1 MIKKLAIL
9 FATLAMVLCCTTTA
23 FAEGTG
29 SITVE
34 NPQEGKDYKAYK
46 IFDAARATVGT
57 TETYVYTIKSD
68 SDWYKTVN
76 EYATEQ
82 HGLTLTQQGGTNVY
96 AVNIDETKFKPAD
109 FATTLY
115 SSLGPDSTLQSK
127 GTSLVSDSVGKL
139 KAENLE
145 LGYYFVTSNSG
156 SLCNLTT
163 TKPAASIYDKYEK
176 PKIEKEQYKVEQKV
190 EGSVQVGDTIN
201 YEITGKVPSTT
212 GYTTYTYR
220 IEDTMDDGLTFKKDT
235 LKVYVGDSTTELEDT
250 YKTVEFTPN
259 DTNPTGFKLIIKV
272 DQLQRKVGEKITV
285 KYNAVVNENAV
296 TVVSNNTAKLVYS
309 NNPNSDSVGE
319 NSPEPTKV
327 FTAKIVIDK
336 HDATDNS
343 VKLDGVVFKLYKL
356 VEGNKKYYYKYTP
369 ASGITDAKVEWVD
382 DIAKATE
389 IKTAA
394 GGKAEI
400 KGLENGTYYL
410 KEISTLDGYNL
421 LTEDKTI
428 AINGSKDNITS
439 LEVKADISNKK
450 GTLLP
455 ETGGIGTIG
464 LTALAV
470 AVVACALFLPKKKN
484 RA

>member
-46 IFDAARATVGT
+46 IFDAAKATVDT

-68 SDWYKTVN
+68 SDWYPTVN
-76 EYATEQ
+76 KYATEK

-96 AVNIDETKFKPAD
+96 AVNIDETKFNPAD

-115 SSLGPDSTLQSK
+115 SMLGLDSTLQSK
-127 GTSLVSDSVGKL
+127 GTSLLSDSAGKL

-163 TKPAASIYDKYEK
+163 TKPAASIYDKNEK

-235 LKVYVGDSTTELEDT
+235 LKVYVGDSTAELEDT

-272 DQLQRKVGEKITV
+272 DQLQGKVGEKITV
-285 KYNAVVNENAV
+285 KYNAVVNKNAV
-296 TVVSNNTAKLVYS
+296 AQVSKNEAKLEYS
-309 NNPNSDSVGE
+309 NNPGTNETGTTIPVE
-319 NSPEPTKV
+319 KKV
-327 FTAKIVIDK
+327 YTAKIVVDK
-336 HDATDNS
+336 VEKDTET
-343 VKLDGVVFKLYKL
+343 KLANAEFVLYKKDIATNE
-356 VEGNKKYYYKYTP
+356 VTYYKLTTT
-369 ASGITDAKVEWVD
+369 AGTNEAKVEWVNT
-382 DIAKATE
+382 ITEAAKVT
-389 IKTAA
+389 TNGQGAA
-394 GGKAEI
+394 EFI
-400 KGLENGTYYL
+400 GLPNGTYYL
-410 KEISTLDGYNL
+410 KETKAPDGYNL
-421 LTEDKTI
+421 LTKDVEI
-428 AINGSKDNITS
+428 VINDSETETAKLTHTETVEN
-439 LEVKADISNKK
+439 NK

-455 ETGGIGTIG
+455 ETGGVGTIG

>member
-9 FATLAMVLCCTTTA
+9 FATLTMVLCCTTTA
-23 FAEGTG
+23 FAAGTG
-29 SITVE
+29 TITVE
-34 NPQEGKDYKAYK
+34 NAKETETYTAYK
-46 IFDAARATVGT
+46 IFDVVYSTDGKKYAYTIDSANEWFADVQVYAT
-57 TETYVYTIKSD
+57 TENK
-68 SDWYKTVN
+68 
-76 EYATEQ
+76 
-82 HGLTLTQQGGTNVY
+82 LTLTQKQDETTYYVVEFQDGFSAPKFAEYLKTKVDTKTGGTNLTV
-96 AVNIDETKFKPAD
+96 TGGK
-109 FATTLY
+109 ATA
-115 SSLGPDSTLQSK
+115 S
-127 GTSLVSDSVGKL
+127 
-139 KAENLE
+139 NLD
-145 LGYYFVTSNSG
+145 LGYYFVKTTTAA
-156 SLCNLTT
+156 LCNLTT
-163 TKPAASIYDKYEK
+163 TKPEAKIYDKNIGPEINK
-176 PKIEKEQYKVEQKV
+176 TQNRKDNPTVD
-190 EGSVQVGDTIN
+190 GSVQVGDTIN

-212 GYTTYTYR
+212 GYTTYTYI
-220 IEDTMDDGLTFKKDT
+220 IEDTMDNGLTFKKDT

-250 YKTVEFTPN
+250 YKNIEFTP
-259 DTNPTGFKLIIKV
+259 DATNPTGFKLIIKV
-272 DQLQRKVGEKITV
+272 DQLQGKVGEKITV
-285 KYNAVVNENAV
+285 KYDAVVNENAV
-296 TVVSNNTAKLVYS
+296 TVVSKNTAKLVYS

-336 HDATDNS
+336 HDATDNN

-356 VEGNKKYYYKYTP
+356 VEGNKKYYKYTP
-369 ASGITDAKVEWVD
+369 ASGTTDAKVEWVD
-382 DIAKATE
+382 DIAQATE
-389 IKTAA
+389 IITAA

-421 LTEDKTI
+421 LTEDKAI
-428 AINGSKDNITS
+428 AINGSKDNTTS

-450 GTLLP
+450 GALLP

>member
-9 FATLAMVLCCTTTA
+9 IATLTMVLCCTTTA
-23 FAEGTG
+23 FAAGTG

-34 NPQEGKDYKAYK
+34 NAKDTGTYTAYK
-46 IFDAARATVGT
+46 IFDVVYSGDKYAYTIDSANNKWFGEVEAYANTAENKLKLTQKQGEDTYVVEFQDGFSAPKFAEYLYDKTDSKTDGKQLTVGGGKA
-57 TETYVYTIKSD
+57 TI
-68 SDWYKTVN
+68 T
-76 EYATEQ
+76 
-82 HGLTLTQQGGTNVY
+82 GL
-96 AVNIDETKFKPAD
+96 D
-109 FATTLY
+109 
-115 SSLGPDSTLQSK
+115 
-127 GTSLVSDSVGKL
+127 
-139 KAENLE
+139 
-145 LGYYFVTSNSG
+145 LGYYFVKTTTG
-156 SLCNLTT
+156 ALCNLTT
-163 TKPAASIYDKYEK
+163 TNPTVSIYDKNIGPE
-176 PKIEKEQYKVEQKV
+176 IEKTQNRKDNPTVD
-190 EGSVQVGDTIN
+190 GSVQVGDTIN

-220 IEDTMDDGLTFKKDT
+220 IEDTMDNGLTFKKDT

-250 YKTVEFTPN
+250 YKTVEFTP
-259 DTNPTGFKLIIKV
+259 DATNPTGFKLTIKV
-272 DQLQRKVGEKITV
+272 DQLQGKVGEKITV
-285 KYNAVVNENAV
+285 KYDAVVNENAV
-296 TVVSNNTAKLVYS
+296 TVVSKNTAKLVYS

-356 VEGNKKYYYKYTP
+356 VEGNKKYYKYTP
-369 ASGITDAKVEWVD
+369 ASGTTDAKVEWVV
-382 DIAKATE
+382 DIAQATE
-389 IKTAA
+389 ITTAG

-410 KEISTLDGYNL
+410 KEISTVDGYNL

-428 AINGSKDNITS
+428 TINGSNDGTH
-439 LEVKADISNKK
+439 LVVTTEVPNKK

-455 ETGGIGTIG
+455 ETGGMGTIG

-484 RA
+484 K

>member
-9 FATLAMVLCCTTTA
+9 FATLTMVLCCTTTA
-23 FAEGTG
+23 FAAGTG

-34 NPQEGKDYKAYK
+34 NAKESETYTAYK
-46 IFDAARATVGT
+46 IFDVVYST
-57 TETYVYTIKSD
+57 TGDKYAYTID
-68 SDWYKTVN
+68 STNEWFNDVKT
-76 EYATEQ
+76 YADTTDNK
-82 HGLTLTQQGGTNVY
+82 LTLTQKAGETTYVVEFQDGFSAPKFAEYLKTKVDTKTGGTNLTV
-96 AVNIDETKFKPAD
+96 TGGK
-109 FATTLY
+109 ATA
-115 SSLGPDSTLQSK
+115 S
-127 GTSLVSDSVGKL
+127 
-139 KAENLE
+139 NLD
-145 LGYYFVTSNSG
+145 LGYYFVKTTTG
-156 SLCNLTT
+156 ALCNLTT
-163 TKPAASIYDKYEK
+163 TKPEAKIYDKNIGPE
-176 PKIEKEQYKVEQKV
+176 IEKTQNRKDNPTVD
-190 EGSVQVGDTIN
+190 GSVQVGDTIN

-220 IEDTMDDGLTFKKDT
+220 IEDTMDNGLTFKKDT

-250 YKTVEFTPN
+250 YKTVEFTP
-259 DTNPTGFKLIIKV
+259 DATNPTGFKLTIKV
-272 DQLQRKVGEKITV
+272 DQLQGKVGEKITV
-285 KYNAVVNENAV
+285 KYDAVVNENAV
-296 TVVSNNTAKLVYS
+296 TVVSKNTAKLVYS

-356 VEGNKKYYYKYTP
+356 VEGNKKYYKYTP
-369 ASGITDAKVEWVD
+369 ASGTTDAKVEWVD
-382 DIAKATE
+382 DIAQATE
-389 IKTAA
+389 ITTAG

-410 KEISTLDGYNL
+410 KEISTVDGYNL

-428 AINGSKDNITS
+428 TISGSKDDTTT

-450 GTLLP
+450 GALLP
-455 ETGGIGTIG
+455 ETGGMGTIG

-484 RA
+484 K

>member
-9 FATLAMVLCCTTTA
+9 FATLTMVLCCTTTA

-29 SITVE
+29 TATGSITVE
-34 NPQEGKDYKAYK
+34 NAKHDETYTAYK
-46 IFDAARATVGT
+46 IFDVFYSTDGKNYA
-57 TETYVYTIKSD
+57 YTID
-68 SDWYKTVN
+68 SNDEWFTDVQT
-76 EYATEQ
+76 YATDTANK
-82 HGLTLTQQGGTNVY
+82 LTLTQKK
-96 AVNIDETKFKPAD
+96 DETTYVVEFQDGFSAPKFAEYLKGRTND
-109 FATTLY
+109 KFGVVLNYSGGKATA
-115 SSLGPDSTLQSK
+115 SG
-127 GTSLVSDSVGKL
+127 
-139 KAENLE
+139 LE
-145 LGYYFVTSNSG
+145 LGYYFVKTTIG
-156 SLCNLTT
+156 TFCNLTT
-163 TKPAASIYDKYEK
+163 TNPNVNIYDKNITPEINK
-176 PKIEKEQYKVEQKV
+176 TQNRKDNPTVD
-190 EGSVQVGDTIN
+190 GSVQVGDTIN

-220 IEDTMDDGLTFKKDT
+220 IEDTMDNGLTFKKDT

-250 YKTVEFTPN
+250 YKNIEFTP
-259 DTNPTGFKLIIKV
+259 DATNPTGFKLIIKV
-272 DQLQRKVGEKITV
+272 DQLQGKVGEKITV
-285 KYNAVVNENAV
+285 KYDAVVNENAV
-296 TVVSNNTAKLVYS
+296 TVVSKNTAKLVYS

-356 VEGNKKYYYKYTP
+356 VEGNKKYYKYTP
-369 ASGITDAKVEWVD
+369 ASGTTDAKVEWVD
-382 DIAKATE
+382 DIAQATE
-389 IKTAA
+389 ITTAG

-421 LTEDKTI
+421 LTEDKAITI
-428 AINGSKDNITS
+428 TGSKDDTAS

-455 ETGGIGTIG
+455 ETGGMGTIG

>member
-9 FATLAMVLCCTTTA
+9 IATLTMVLCCTTTA
-23 FAEGTG
+23 FAAGTG
-29 SITVE
+29 TITVE
-34 NPQEGKDYKAYK
+34 NAKESETYTAYK
-46 IFDAARATVGT
+46 IFDVVYSTDGKNYA
-57 TETYVYTIKSD
+57 YTID
-68 SDWYKTVN
+68 STNEWFNDVKT
-76 EYATEQ
+76 YANTTDSK
-82 HGLTLTQQGGTNVY
+82 LTLTQKEG
-96 AVNIDETKFKPAD
+96 ETKCVVEFQDGFSAPK
-109 FATTLY
+109 FAEHLKDRTNDKFGVALNY
-115 SSLGPDSTLQSK
+115 SD
-127 GTSLVSDSVGKL
+127 GKATRSGL
-139 KAENLE
+139 D
-145 LGYYFVTSNSG
+145 LGYYFVKTTTG
-156 SLCNLTT
+156 ALCNLTT
-163 TKPAASIYDKYEK
+163 TKPEAKIYDKNIGPE
-176 PKIEKEQYKVEQKV
+176 IEKTQSRKDNPTVD
-190 EGSVQVGDTIN
+190 GSVQVGDTIN

-220 IEDTMDDGLTFKKDT
+220 IEDTMDNGLTFKKDT

-259 DTNPTGFKLIIKV
+259 ATNPTGFKLIIKV
-272 DQLQRKVGEKITV
+272 DQLQGKVGEKITV
-285 KYNAVVNENAV
+285 KYDAVVNENAV
-296 TVVSNNTAKLVYS
+296 TVVSKNTAKLVYS

-356 VEGNKKYYYKYTP
+356 VEGNKKYYKYTP
-369 ASGITDAKVEWVD
+369 ASGTTDAKVEWVGD
-382 DIAKATE
+382 PAQATE
-389 IKTAA
+389 ITTAG

-421 LTEDKTI
+421 LTEDKAITI
-428 AINGSKDNITS
+428 TGSKDDTTS

-450 GTLLP
+450 GALLP

>member
-9 FATLAMVLCCTTTA
+9 FATLMMVLCCTNTA

-34 NPQEGKDYKAYK
+34 NAKESETYTAYK
-46 IFDAARATVGT
+46 IFDVVYSTDGKNYA
-57 TETYVYTIKSD
+57 YTID
-68 SDWYKTVN
+68 PNDEWFTDVQT
-76 EYATEQ
+76 YATDTANK
-82 HGLTLTQQGGTNVY
+82 LTLTQKKDETTYVVEFQDGFSAPKFAKYLKTKVDTKTGGTQLTVTGGN
-96 AVNIDETKFKPAD
+96 
-109 FATTLY
+109 ATA
-115 SSLGPDSTLQSK
+115 S
-127 GTSLVSDSVGKL
+127 
-139 KAENLE
+139 NLD
-145 LGYYFVTSNSG
+145 LGYYFVKTATG
-156 SLCNLTT
+156 ALCNLTT
-163 TKPAASIYDKYEK
+163 TKPEAKIYDKNIGPE
-176 PKIEKEQYKVEQKV
+176 IEKTQKD
-190 EGSVQVGDTIN
+190 ETNTPITGSVQLGQTIN

-212 GYTTYTYR
+212 GYTTYTYK
-220 IEDTMDDGLTFKKDT
+220 ITDIMSQGLTFKKDV
-235 LKVYVGDSTTELEDT
+235 KVSIDNTDYTNDADIVTITNNASGDGFVVTIDAIKLNQAGKVGTE
-250 YKTVEFTPN
+250 
-259 DTNPTGFKLIIKV
+259 IKV
-272 DQLQRKVGEKITV
+272 T
-285 KYNAVVNENAV
+285 YAAVVNENAV
-296 TVVSNNTAKLVYS
+296 TVVSKNTAKLVYS

-356 VEGNKKYYYKYTP
+356 VEGNKKYYKYTP
-369 ASGITDAKVEWVD
+369 ASGTTDAKVEWVD
-382 DIAKATE
+382 DIAQATE
-389 IKTAA
+389 ITTAG

-421 LTEDKTI
+421 LTEDKAITI
-428 AINGSKDNITS
+428 TGSKDDTAS

-455 ETGGIGTIG
+455 ETGGMGTIG